1 MKFIRNHRRTGKSF
15 DKISD
20 GLWYFHTKAIK
31 KGVWGTTGHFLI
43 RIDTAPPADFKPK
56 VDYLVAAII
65 LTERTLVSFFTTDNL
80 SGVDHYEVGVI
91 DKNQPLTE
99 SPVFV
104 QADSPFQVPLIKD
117 GKLEVI
123 VRAVDRAGN
132 VRDSSIPVEAP
143 FIITQFVADYIV
155 YILLGII
162 LLGLVMLLIHYLVG
176 HHIIRAIRKARQIMN
191 KEDEQNNIERRIDIT
206 TITPTIPAYPHVSM
220 PDYTPLPPLPPPPHT
235 DNHDNYID
243 RLN

>member
-1 MKFIRNHRRTGKSF
+1 M
-15 DKISD
+15 
-20 GLWYFHTKAIK
+20 
-31 KGVWGTTGHFLI
+31 
-43 RIDTAPPADFKPK
+43 RIDTAPPADFSPK
-56 VDYLVAAII
+56 VDYLVAAVI

-104 QADSPFQVPLIKD
+104 QAESPFQVPLVKD

-132 VRDSSIPVEAP
+132 VRDSSVPVETP
-143 FIITQFVADYIV
+143 FVITQFVNDYIV
-155 YILLGII
+155 YILAGII

-176 HHIIRAIRKARQIMN
+176 HHIIRVIRRARQIIN
-191 KEDEQNNIERRIDIT
+191 NESSQEDIVAKTIEKTEVKVAPTIEFHTSPEPPHEVEYTKEDYFN
-206 TITPTIPAYPHVSM
+206 
-220 PDYTPLPPLPPPPHT
+220 PLPPPPKINE
-235 DNHDNYID
+235 NHDNYID
-243 RLN
+243 KLN